1 MKRSVLLRVLFL
13 GVSFGMVSL
22 GLNAQTLLVVEQG
35 DSDLRIVDLSSG
47 REVAT
52 VAENTPGVHAHE
64 IAVSADGRTAFL
76 PIYGSV
82 GVGKPGLDGREMLV
96 VDLPSHKIIG
106 KVDFG
111 HGVRP
116 HCAVIDPASGMLY
129 VTTELDRTVTVID
142 PRTWKILGTIPT
154 GQEQSH
160 MLVLSEDGRRGYT
173 ANVGP
178 GSVSVLDMKAR
189 KLVAVI
195 PVAKNVQ
202 RISISRDNRLVFT
215 ADQTRPQLAVIDATN
230 NRVKTWVA
238 LPGLGYGTAASPDG
252 RWLLVTLHTTNQLAV
267 VDLNTLAVVRSLD
280 LPGSPQEVVIRA
292 DGKMAYVS
300 CNQSGKVAVIDLTQ
314 WKVESQIATGK
325 LPDGLE
331 LAQ

>member
-1 MKRSVLLRVLFL
+1 MKTSVLLRVLFL
-13 GVSFGMVSL
+13 GVVFGMVSL

-35 DSDLRIVDLSSG
+35 DSDLRIVDLPSG

-52 VAENTPGVHAHE
+52 IAENTPGVHAHE
-64 IAVSADGRTAFL
+64 IAVSGDRRTAFL

-82 GVGKPGLDGREMLV
+82 GVGKHGLDGREMLV

-142 PRTWKILGTIPT
+142 PRTWKVLGTIPT

-160 MLVLSEDGRRGYT
+160 MLVLSQDGKRGYT

-189 KLVAVI
+189 KLIAVI

-215 ADQTRPQLAVIDATN
+215 ADQTKPQLAVIDATN

-252 RWLLVTLHTTNQLAV
+252 RWLLVTIHTTNQLAV

-314 WKVESQIATGK
+314 WKVKSQIATGK
-325 LPDGLE
+325 LPDGLG